1 MLVDVRDT
9 LIVIGAF
16 VVCAGMLWLSYRI
29 EPSWSSKDGH
39 RFLCV
44 GQEIQANGL
53 APAGRMKEMRG
64 SIHPD
69 GNLTLIRRDGLRRS
83 HGDYRIIGAV
93 AQAPRGRKQYLIAP
107 LVDASEALDIV
118 LRFPVTSRTVAAMD
132 AVIARHAESA
142 ATEPDDT
149 AGDAAPA
156 DSPDEPGSAEA

>member
-9 LIVIGAF
+9 IIVIGAF
-16 VVCAGMLWLSYRI
+16 LVCAAMLWLSYRI

-69 GNLTLIRRDGLRRS
+69 GNLTLIRRDGLRRT
-83 HGDYRIIGAV
+83 HGEYRIIGAV
-93 AQAPRGRKQYLIAP
+93 AQAPSGKKQYLVAP
-107 LVDASEALDIV
+107 VARGTDALDIV
-118 LRFPVTSRTVAAMD
+118 LRFPLTSRTVTAMD
-132 AVIARHAESA
+132 AVILDHE
-142 ATEPDDT
+142 
-149 AGDAAPA
+149 
-156 DSPDEPGSAEA
+156 EPGDVPDLTDPGSTKP

>member
-9 LIVIGAF
+9 IIVIGAF
-16 VVCAGMLWLSYRI
+16 LVCAAMLWLSYRI

-69 GNLTLIRRDGLRRS
+69 GNLTLIRRDGLRRT
-83 HGDYRIIGAV
+83 HGEYRIIGAV
-93 AQAPRGRKQYLIAP
+93 AQAPSGKKQYLVAP
-107 LVDASEALDIV
+107 VARGTDALDIV
-118 LRFPVTSRTVAAMD
+118 LRFPLTSRTVTAMD
-132 AVIARHAESA
+132 AVILDHE
-142 ATEPDDT
+142 
-149 AGDAAPA
+149 
-156 DSPDEPGSAEA
+156 EPGDVPDLTDPGST